1 MENRNFIRMV
11 GVMLLFC
18 VVAAAFHG
26 SQKRIETI
34 IDDSFKYAIEQD
46 YQNRK
51 LYLVRK
57 SANRIRYGVR
67 DYALSPSFSQKI
79 SSYSLRTT
87 KGVFTYQFKDSIY
100 EETAKR
106 LLTQHLLDE
115 VNPLNVNQVKT
126 FFQERLK
133 QKDIEA
139 QVGVL
144 CLRDTIQY
152 WSDADSI
159 VPKEAYSTPRQVL
172 DITGK
177 IKVQA
182 WADYSLGTLWAH
194 LDPVVYIFLL
204 LLIGVLMWIW
214 PRRKPQL
221 EEVEEEQPVEE
232 LLIDLEKNELSV
244 DGVPCVIA
252 KLDLALLALLYER
265 QGECVSRE
273 EIKQQ
278 FWPLD
283 DNADEKIHAHI
294 KTIRK
299 ILKDFPRY
307 QLVTVRGKGYYL
319 ECKQMI
325 EILW

>member
-26 SQKRIETI
+26 SQKRIESA

-79 SSYSLRTT
+79 GSYSLRTT
-87 KGVFTYQFKDSIY
+87 KGVYTYQFKDSIY
-100 EETAKR
+100 EEAAKR

-115 VNPLNVNQVKT
+115 VNRLNVNQVKSY
-126 FFQERLK
+126 FQERLK

-139 QVGVL
+139 HVGVL
-144 CLRDTIQY
+144 CLRDTVRY

-172 DITGK
+172 DIAGK

-182 WADYSLGTLWAH
+182 WADYSWGTLFAH

-221 EEVEEEQPVEE
+221 ELEDAEEEEPMEE
-232 LLIDLEKNELSV
+232 LLIDLEKNELYIN
-244 DGVPCVIA
+244 GVPCVIA
-252 KLDLALLALLYER
+252 KLDLALLSLLYER
-265 QGECVSRE
+265 LGECVSRE

-278 FWPLD
+278 FWSMD
-283 DNADEKIHAHI
+283 ENSDEKIHAHI
-294 KTIRK
+294 KNIRK
-299 ILKDFPRY
+299 ILKDSPY

-319 ECKQMI
+319 ERT
-325 EILW
+325 

>member
-1 MENRNFIRMV
+1 M
-11 GVMLLFC
+11 
-18 VVAAAFHG
+18 
-26 SQKRIETI
+26 
-34 IDDSFKYAIEQD
+34 
-46 YQNRK
+46 
-51 LYLVRK
+51 
-57 SANRIRYGVR
+57 
-67 DYALSPSFSQKI
+67 
-79 SSYSLRTT
+79 
-87 KGVFTYQFKDSIY
+87 
-100 EETAKR
+100 
-106 LLTQHLLDE
+106 
-115 VNPLNVNQVKT
+115 
-126 FFQERLK
+126 
-133 QKDIEA
+133 
-139 QVGVL
+139 GVL
-144 CLRDTIQY
+144 CLRDTMQY
-152 WSDADSI
+152 WSDADSN

-204 LLIGVLMWIW
+204 LLVGVLMWIW

-221 EEVEEEQPVEE
+221 EEVGEEQPVEE

-319 ECKQMI
+319 ECT
-325 EILW
+325 